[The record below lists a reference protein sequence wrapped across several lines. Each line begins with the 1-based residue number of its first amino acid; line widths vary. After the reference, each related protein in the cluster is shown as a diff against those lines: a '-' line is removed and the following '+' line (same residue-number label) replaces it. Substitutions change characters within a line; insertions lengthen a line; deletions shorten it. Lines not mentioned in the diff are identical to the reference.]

1 MADWNAI
8 KTEYITTDT
17 SYRKLSAKHGVN
29 ATNIAKKA
37 SAEGWVEQR
46 NQYVSDTQAK
56 TLKKISNEE
65 VKRVSRLH
73 KVADKVLAKIEK
85 MVDAID
91 PEYCDPKSLR
101 AISAAL
107 KDLKDIQDIKSN
119 LDTQEQQARIA
130 NLQRTAG
137 MAEPDI
143 EDNSFVSAELFPDE
157 TPNS

>member
-1 MADWNAI
+1 
-8 KTEYITTDT
+8 
-17 SYRKLSAKHGVN
+17 
-29 ATNIAKKA
+29 
-37 SAEGWVEQR
+37 
-46 NQYVSDTQAK
+46 
-56 TLKKISNEE
+56 
-65 VKRVSRLH
+65 
-73 KVADKVLAKIEK
+73 

-137 MAEPDI
+137 IAEPDM
-143 EDNSFVSAELFPDE
+143 EDNSIVSAELFPDE